1 MRNKKPVSV
10 KRKNSTKAKRLITAC
25 LSFSLLL
32 SGCGRFNHKIKD
44 VRYQPEF
51 KTDYT
56 IEEHIER
63 ISKRTKKRFAT
74 QLKKGELVSYS
85 VDILYAFY
93 DEDPEYFLI
102 ELEFDREWEGEYT
115 HPFSAT
121 TKYTYKTRYV
131 HTIGF
136 IYNDKYYLCLDY
148 YGDFR
153 DGKSSYHY
161 YGYTENKKYYGGGV
175 QAVEKDGQ
183 IVRLFCDLCIANGGV
198 GVSAEF
204 HTHYKENAPCCLNE
218 VVPESNYK
226 NLMERNIKGLPNR
239 NEY

>member
-1 MRNKKPVSV
+1 MRNKKSNKV
-10 KRKNSTKAKRLITAC
+10 KKLIISC

-44 VRYQPEF
+44 VYGHPGF

-63 ISKRTKKRFAT
+63 ISKRTEERFAE
-74 QLKKGELVSYS
+74 QLQSGLLVSYS
-85 VDILYAFY
+85 VNILYAFY

-121 TKYTYKTRYV
+121 TKYAYKTKYM

-136 IYNDKYYLCLDY
+136 IWNDKYYLCLDRF
-148 YGDFR
+148 GDFVE
-153 DGKSSYHY
+153 GKSSYYY
-161 YGYTENKKYYGGGV
+161 YGYSDSKKYYGSGV

-183 IVRLFCDLCIANGGV
+183 IVKLFSDLCISNGGV

-204 HTHYKENAPCCLNE
+204 HTHYNENDPCCLNE

-226 NLMERNIKGLPNR
+226 NLMERNIRGLPNR